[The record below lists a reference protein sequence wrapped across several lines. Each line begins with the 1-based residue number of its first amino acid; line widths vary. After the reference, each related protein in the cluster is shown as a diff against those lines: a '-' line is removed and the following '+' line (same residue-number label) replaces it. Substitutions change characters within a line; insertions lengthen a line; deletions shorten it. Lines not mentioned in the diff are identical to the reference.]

1 MYSYS
6 VDQWILL
13 FFLYSLAGY
22 LWEVAYV
29 SIRGHKLVNRGF
41 LFGPILPI
49 YGFGAITILHAA
61 LPVQGSVLLTALLG
75 GLSASVLEYFTGALM
90 ERLFALRY
98 WDYSNDPGNIRGYV
112 CPRATFAWC
121 VFSVLLVRWVH
132 PFFDGAL
139 QYFTGI
145 WPQILAHVLMAALAV
160 DTTVSARQAL
170 DLKALLQEMAE
181 ENERLATA
189 VERAERVREKV
200 DAKLAYLDVNGN
212 GVPDAEEL
220 RERVAD
226 VRRRAKE
233 RRERLRTV
241 VMQTKARRPKP
252 FASARRILH
261 NNPTARA
268 DRFQEFIEHIRR
280 MSQDGK

>member
-1 MYSYS
+1 MYRYS

-29 SIRGHKLVNRGF
+29 SVRSHKIVNRGF

-61 LPVQGSVLLTALLG
+61 LPAQDNVLLTALLG
-75 GLSASVLEYFTGALM
+75 GLAASILEYFTGALM
-90 ERLFALRY
+90 EKLFAVRY
-98 WDYSNDPGNIRGYV
+98 WDYSHDPGNLHGYV

-121 VFSVLLVRWVH
+121 VFSVLLVKWVH
-132 PFFDGAL
+132 PFFDVAL
-139 QYFTGI
+139 QYFTGV
-145 WPQILAHVLMAALAV
+145 WVQILAHVLMAGLAV

-181 ENERLATA
+181 ENERLAAA
-189 VERAERVREKV
+189 VERAERVKDKV

-226 VRRRAKE
+226 VRSRAKE
-233 RRERLRTV
+233 RRERLKSV
-241 VMQTKARRPKP
+241 VAQAKARRPKP
-252 FASARRILH
+252 FAAAKRILRNNPSAR
-261 NNPTARA
+261 AE
-268 DRFQEFIEHIRR
+268 RFQEYIEHICR
-280 MSQDGK
+280 MSQDE